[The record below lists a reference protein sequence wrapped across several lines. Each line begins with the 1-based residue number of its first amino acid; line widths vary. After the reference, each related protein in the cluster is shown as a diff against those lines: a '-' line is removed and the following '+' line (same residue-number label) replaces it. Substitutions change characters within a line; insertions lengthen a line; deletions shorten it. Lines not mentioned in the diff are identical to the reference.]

1 MRPNKMMPEQET
13 SIVADGLSKNFGGHA
28 AVRDLSFQIAK
39 GEIVGFLGPN
49 GAGKSTTLRILTGI
63 LPASAG
69 FLSVCG
75 KTVPYHPDEVKNFI
89 GYMPENNPLP
99 EHMRVI
105 EYLRFRAQIKGI
117 PFLRRKGAIERA
129 LEVCELH
136 RKARRKIIGTLS
148 KGFRQRV
155 GIADAILASPA
166 ITILDE
172 PTIGLDPHQV
182 IAIRRLL
189 ASLRGETTVIF
200 SSHIL
205 SEVEITCDRVLILNQ
220 GRLVAQ
226 GTADQLRKQF
236 MPGSRYRMDV
246 AGSRQDVMD
255 ALRKLGDMWEIQVN
269 PGPAENSLTVNLVN
283 PNNGHNSEGILRQLI
298 QSDNR
303 AIRQFQAVQP
313 SLEDIFLTATRRS
326 WELTGDENKETG
338 APFPIDS

>member
-1 MRPNKMMPEQET
+1 MPT
-13 SIVADGLSKNFGGHA
+13 DDSSIHARNLCKRFGGHV
-28 AVRDLSFQIAK
+28 AVSDLSFDIKQ

-49 GAGKSTTLRILTGI
+49 GAGKSTTLRIMTGVI
-63 LPASAG
+63 PATSG
-69 FLSVCG
+69 YLSVCG
-75 KTVPYHPDEVKNFI
+75 RAIPYHAEEIRRQI

-99 EHMRVI
+99 EEMRVI
-105 EYLRFRAQIKGI
+105 EYLRFRARIKGI
-117 PFLRRKGAIERA
+117 PFRQRRQRIEHA

-155 GIADAILASPA
+155 GIADAILGSPA

-189 ASLRGETTVIF
+189 DSLRGQTTVIF

-205 SEVEITCDRVLILNQ
+205 SEVEISCDRVMILNQ

-226 GTADQLRKQF
+226 GTADQLRREF
-236 MPGSRYRMDV
+236 LPGSRYSLEVSGDREHIT
-246 AGSRQDVMD
+246 D
-255 ALRKLGDMWEIQVN
+255 ALKRLGDSWQVRIDERPNADFHRFMLIN
-269 PGPAENSLTVNLVN
+269 PEN
-283 PNNGHNSEGILRQLI
+283 GQEGESILRQLVKTENLHVR
-298 QSDNR
+298 SFR
-303 AIRQFQAVQP
+303 SMEP

-326 WELTGDENKETG
+326 WEQPTEDLNSNEE
-338 APFPIDS
+338 SM

>member
-1 MRPNKMMPEQET
+1 MEN
-13 SIVADGLSKNFGGHA
+13 SIVAKSLSKRFGGHV
-28 AVRDLSFQIAK
+28 AVKDLSFEINK

-63 LPASAG
+63 LPATSG
-69 FLSVCG
+69 YLSVCG
-75 KTVPYHPDEVKNFI
+75 KSVPYHPDEIKKFI

-117 PFLRRKGAIERA
+117 PFRQRKAAIERA

-189 ASLRGETTVIF
+189 ATLRGETTVLF

-205 SEVEITCDRVLILNQ
+205 SEVEISCDRVLILNQ

-226 GTADQLRKQF
+226 GTPEELRKQF
-236 MPGSRYRMDV
+236 LPGSRYR
-246 AGSRQDVMD
+246 AEISGGREQVMQ
-255 ALRKLGDMWEIQVN
+255 ALRKLGDLWEIQIQPDAGDDVF
-269 PGPAENSLTVNLVN
+269 SVNLVN
-283 PNNGHNSEGILRQLI
+283 PNNGQHGESVLKQLI
-298 QSDNR
+298 HSDR
-303 AIRQFQAVQP
+303 ITIRQFQAVKP

-326 WELTGDENKETG
+326 WELSGDENKET
-338 APFPIDS
+338 APPFPANT

>member
-1 MRPNKMMPEQET
+1 MPEIET
-13 SIVADGLSKNFGGHA
+13 SIVAQDLSKSFGGHR
-28 AVRDLSFQIAK
+28 AVRDLSFTINK

-63 LPASAG
+63 LPASSG
-69 FLSVCG
+69 HLSVCG
-75 KTVPYHPDEVKNFI
+75 KAVPYHPDEVKNFI

-117 PFLRRKGAIERA
+117 PFRRRKAAVERA

-136 RKARRKIIGTLS
+136 RKARRKIIGNLS

-189 ASLRGETTVIF
+189 ASLRGVTTVIF

-226 GTADQLRKQF
+226 GTSEELRRQF
-236 MPGSRYRMDV
+236 LPGSRYRLEV
-246 AGSRQDVMD
+246 SGKESEIKE
-255 ALRKLGDMWEIQVN
+255 ALHKLGDSWEVKILSNKV
-269 PGPAENSLTVNLVN
+269 SDTFSVNLVN
-283 PNNGHNSEGILRQLI
+283 ERNGQEGENILKQLI
-298 QSDNR
+298 QTDKLS
-303 AIRQFQAVQP
+303 IRQFQSVQP
-313 SLEDIFLTATRRS
+313 SLEDIFLTATKRS

>member
-1 MRPNKMMPEQET
+1 MMPDKET
-13 SIVADGLSKNFGGHA
+13 SIVANRLSKNFGGHA
-28 AVRDLSFQIAK
+28 AVKELSFEINK

-63 LPASAG
+63 LPATSG

-75 KTVPYHPDEVKNFI
+75 KAVPYHPDEIKKLI

-117 PFLRRKGAIERA
+117 PFRRRKAAIERA

-136 RKARRKIIGTLS
+136 RKARRKIIGNLS

-189 ASLRGETTVIF
+189 TSLRGETTVIF

-226 GTADQLRKQF
+226 GTADELRKQF
-236 MPGSRYRMDV
+236 LPGSRYHLEV
-246 AGSRQDVMD
+246 SGGRQEVME
-255 ALRKLGDMWEIQVN
+255 ALRKLGDMWQIQIN
-269 PGPAENSLTVNLVN
+269 SGPIDNFLSVNLIN
-283 PNNGHNSEGILRQLI
+283 PNNGQNGEGILRQLM
-298 QSDNR
+298 QSDKLG
-303 AIRQFQAVQP
+303 IRQFQAVQP

-326 WELTGDENKETG
+326 WELSGDENKETEP
-338 APFPIDS
+338 PFPTNS

>member
-1 MRPNKMMPEQET
+1 MPEKET
-13 SIVADGLSKNFGGHA
+13 SIVADGLSKSFGGHK
-28 AVRDLSFQIAK
+28 AVRNLSFRIEK

-63 LPASAG
+63 LPADSG
-69 FLSVCG
+69 YLSVCG
-75 KTVPYHPDEVKNFI
+75 KSVPYHPDEVKNFI

-117 PFLRRKGAIERA
+117 PLLRRKAAIERA

-136 RKARRKIIGTLS
+136 RKARRKIIGNLS

-189 ASLRGETTVIF
+189 ANLRGETTVLF

-226 GTADQLRKQF
+226 GTSDELRKQF
-236 MPGSRYRMDV
+236 LPGSRYRLEV
-246 AGSRQDVMD
+246 SGGRQEIMD
-255 ALRKLGDMWEIQVN
+255 ALRKLGDLWEIQIH
-269 PGPAENSLTVNLVN
+269 PQSQEDSFSVNLVN
-283 PNNGHNSEGILRQLI
+283 PKNGQNGEGILRQLI
-298 QSDNR
+298 QSDR
-303 AIRQFQAVQP
+303 LAVRQFQAVQP
-313 SLEDIFLTATRRS
+313 SLEDIFLTATQRS

-338 APFPIDS
+338 APFPTDS